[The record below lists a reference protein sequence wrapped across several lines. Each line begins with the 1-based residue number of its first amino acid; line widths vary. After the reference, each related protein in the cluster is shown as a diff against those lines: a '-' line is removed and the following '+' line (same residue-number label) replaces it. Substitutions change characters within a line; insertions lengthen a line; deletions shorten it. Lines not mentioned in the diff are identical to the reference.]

1 MEGMQVEFV
10 IYNEIKGKSGDKG
23 IWTVKDLQILDINRT
38 KGPVRWLRG

>member
-10 IYNEIKGKSGDKG
+10 IYNEIKGKSGDKD
-23 IWTVKDLQILDINRT
+23 IQTVKDLRILDINRT